1 MIIRIATIA
10 AILAIVLG
18 AMQVGS
24 VAFASGGAGGSC
36 NNFRVDPN
44 SSETV
49 IENHSGTANYEFKNT
64 GTKSFNVKVN
74 GRKVLTVDPG
84 ETKGSPTPLVGGFR
98 AFSRLSPRGVEGRAG
113 MECGPWEAPPS
124 DSSPLRVA
132 ALAEAPPSRLSSGT
146 LAGRPHP
153 CALLWDGDSASVGR
167 HLAARV
173 RSRPLSSH

>member
-84 ETKGSPTPLVGGFR
+84 ETK
-98 AFSRLSPRGVEGRAG
+98 
-113 MECGPWEAPPS
+113 
-124 DSSPLRVA
+124 
-132 ALAEAPPSRLSSGT
+132 
-146 LAGRPHP
+146 LAGIEN
-153 CALLWDGDSASVGR
+153 GDDVKISNPDNNDDAVGCW
-167 HLAARV
+167 
-173 RSRPLSSH
+173 SQQ